1 MDSGKDSSDVG
12 SATEVVDSVGVGS
25 SATVVLVK
33 VGPGSETSVV
43 VESVVLDSSA
53 GDVVGFVEVDVG
65 AVVSVCSGVVSE
77 VTVSEVE
84 VSVMMVSGVP
94 GVAEGAV
101 VIETMFGGTVGG

>member
-1 MDSGKDSSDVG
+1 MG
-12 SATEVVDSVGVGS
+12 SATEVMDSVGVGS

-33 VGPGSETSVV
+33 VGPGAGTSVV
-43 VESVVLDSSA
+43 VEAGVLDSSA

-65 AVVSVCSGVVSE
+65 AVVSVGSGVVSE

-84 VSVMMVSGVP
+84 VSEVEVSVMMVSGGS